1 MPTELTPLEKIRRY
15 RERHLI
21 VPLDNGKGNLY
32 CAYDLIRVAAGLR
45 GRFRH
50 DASEIQDLVKQEAQ
64 SNWP

>member
-1 MPTELTPLEKIRRY
+1 MPTELMPLEKIRRY

-21 VPLDNGKGNLY
+21 TPLSDEKGNFY
-32 CAYDLIRVAAGLR
+32 CTYDLIRVSAGPR

-64 SNWP
+64 TNWP